1 MKRFIYL
8 SLLITTLYA
17 QFAFGQTTIKG
28 QVLSA
33 KGEQLIGANIY
44 LDNTY
49 DGTSSDINGQ
59 FTFKT
64 NEKNE
69 QTLVVSMIGY
79 HEYREI
85 INCNGQPL
93 QFTVNLREKIDEMTA
108 VTITAGAM
116 DASDEKKAVVMKP
129 LDIVT
134 TSGALGDVIGAL
146 TKLPGTSTVGNDG
159 RLFVRGGDASET
171 NIYFDGLQVGNAYGS
186 TAQNVPTRSR
196 FNPNL
201 FRGSFFSTG
210 GYSAEYGQALSSAL
224 VLNSIDM
231 PIRDQTDISLMSVGG
246 GLSHTMVGE
255 NRAFTASA
263 NFTDLSPY
271 MSIINQNM
279 DFTDAPSNWDAE
291 VLGRQ
296 KIGKSGILK
305 GFMHIEGAKMS
316 LNREDIN
323 SGEIQATTI
332 ENSYQFGNV
341 SFRNVAGNG
350 WSYYGGASISN
361 NEDRI
366 SIDNENYTRTSLL
379 NHNKAVLIKDFSD
392 KFSLKNGLE
401 AYANQYEETVLNDG
415 MSRKLDE
422 LTINHFI
429 EADYYFSSNLV
440 LRAGIRSTYNDLLE
454 DNWSTYRASLGYKFS
469 KYSQVSVAS
478 GTFNQ
483 LPANEVRIQNTALE
497 NTQSTHYIANYL
509 YSKEGRTFRTEA
521 FYKSYDNLVLFGQ
534 SDGLDF
540 TDLTNDGS
548 GYAQGFDLFYRDN
561 KSLKNTDFWITYSYT
576 DSKRNLSGFESQVRP
591 GFAPLHNASL
601 VMKKFFRELRSQLGF
616 SYSWNSGYTYHNPNL
631 EGEMQSETP
640 AFNNLSLS
648 WSYLPTPNL
657 IIHFECSNVLGSDN
671 IFGYQYTNQANENG
685 VFEGRPQGMVADR
698 FIFLGVFLTLSK
710 DKKAN
715 QLNNL

>member
-8 SLLITTLYA
+8 SLLITTLTA

-28 QVLSA
+28 QVLTA

-44 LDNTY
+44 IDNTY
-49 DGTSSDINGQ
+49 DGASSDINGN
-59 FTFKT
+59 FTFTT

-79 HEYREI
+79 HEYRE
-85 INCNGQPL
+85 
-93 QFTVNLREKIDEMTA
+93 TVNCEGQVLQVTASLKEKIDEMTA

-255 NRAFTASA
+255 NRALTASA

-271 MSIINQNM
+271 MSIINQHM

-305 GFMHIEGAKMS
+305 GFMHIEGAKMA
-316 LNREDIN
+316 LNREDID
-323 SGEIQATTI
+323 SGEIQATSI

-341 SFRNVAGNG
+341 SFRNVATNG
-350 WSYYGGASISN
+350 WSYYGGASISH

-366 SIDNENYTRTSLL
+366 TVDTENYKRTSLL
-379 NHNKAVLIKDFSD
+379 NHNKAVVIKDFSD
-392 KFSLKNGLE
+392 RFSLKNGLE
-401 AYANQYEETVLNDG
+401 TYANQYEEIVLNDG
-415 MSRKLDE
+415 LGRKLEE

-440 LRAGIRSTYNDLLE
+440 LRAGVRSTYNDLLE
-454 DNWSTYRASLGYKFS
+454 DNWSTYRASLAYKFS
-469 KYSQVSVAS
+469 KYAQVSVAS
-478 GTFNQ
+478 GTFYQ

-497 NTQSTHYIANYL
+497 NTQSVHYIANYL

-534 SDGLDF
+534 SEGLDF
-540 TDLTNDGS
+540 TDLTNNGS
-548 GYAQGFDLFYRDN
+548 GYAQGFDVFYRDN
-561 KSLKNTDFWITYSYT
+561 KSLKSTDFWITYSFT
-576 DSKRNLSGFESQVRP
+576 DSKRNLGGFESKVRP
-591 GFAPLHNASL
+591 GFAPLHNASV
-601 VMKKFFRELRSQLGF
+601 VMKRFFRPLHSQLGF

-631 EGEMQSETP
+631 EGEMQSKTP
-640 AFNNLSLS
+640 AFNNLSFS

-671 IFGYQYTNQANENG
+671 IFGYQYTNQPNENG
-685 VFEGRPQGMVADR
+685 VFEGRPQGQVADR
-698 FIFLGVFLTLSK
+698 FVFLGVFLTLSK
-710 DKKAN
+710 DKNAN